1 MLQASNETIYQGDWQ
16 TVSLIFSNF
25 NLLKKIILVLFAAI
39 TLVGCTSQNE
49 REVVLFND
57 ITFELK
63 DGEEI
68 ISIDS
73 QTKEYFHSYFENTD
87 VQVPLFR
94 CIKAG
99 DYIIYLGIPIR
110 AGIDRLIDLRQETI
124 NNYTAFESDSLSYF
138 YISHQRDMDYI
149 TEYSE
154 AFENNFIYV
163 LAVSNSGELSDSLF
177 NRKEISQRLG
187 Q

>member
-1 MLQASNETIYQGDWQ
+1 LY
-16 TVSLIFSNF
+16 
-25 NLLKKIILVLFAAI
+25 AAI
-39 TLVGCTSQNE
+39 TLVGCASQNE

-68 ISIDS
+68 LSIDY
-73 QTKEYFHSYFENTD
+73 QTKEYFHSYFENTNI
-87 VQVPLFR
+87 QVPLFR

-99 DYIIYLGIPIR
+99 DYIIYLGIPIH
-110 AGIDRLIDLRQETI
+110 AGIDKLIDLRQTTI
-124 NNYTAFESDSLSYF
+124 DNYTAFESDSLTYF
-138 YISHQRDMDYI
+138 YISHQRDTDYI
-149 TEYSE
+149 TEYSK

-163 LAVSNSGELSDSLF
+163 LTVSNSGEISDSLF
-177 NRKEISQRLG
+177 NRKEMSKRLG